1 MGEFDIKADE
11 YVRIEIK
18 QGKSIIKIGDIKI
31 EELEKE
37 CKEKQDRIYELE
49 DTIENMKEDCILDI
63 DNFKWQLRNDN
74 LYSQELETFI
84 ENYMRFYNK
93 WGA

>member
-1 MGEFDIKADE
+1 MGEYENLNA
-11 YVRIEIK
+11 
-18 QGKSIIKIGDIKI
+18 KI

-37 CKEKQDRIYELE
+37 CKEKQDKIDELE
-49 DTIENMKEDCILDI
+49 ATIANMKEDCILDI

-84 ENYMRFYNK
+84 ENYVRYYNK
-93 WGA
+93 

>member
-1 MGEFDIKADE
+1 MGEYENLTA
-11 YVRIEIK
+11 
-18 QGKSIIKIGDIKI
+18 KI

-37 CKEKQDRIYELE
+37 CKEKQDKIDELE
-49 DTIENMKEDCILDI
+49 ATIANMKEDCILDI

-84 ENYMRFYNK
+84 ENYVRYYNK
-93 WGA
+93 